1 MLQLL
6 DWFRTR
12 RSTASSTR
20 KTQRPT
26 RLGLEAL
33 EERKVLSTA
42 SANIHAVTDA
52 YGHSAVFY
60 IDPNNHAFYE
70 VDAYHGKRMLSG
82 AFTVQTFSA
91 GLDANG
97 YADAFVKA
105 GDNSLWEW
113 RESGGWRKVL
123 GANLFGDFAAVKGER
138 AYIEMSNGALDVF
151 RGSHPWWLPSF
162 WQLSGPG
169 SVQTLDA
176 VTDSLGYDAVFAI
189 RGDHSFQEL
198 YQGSWHLLSGA
209 YTIQTGF
216 SAGTD
221 TAGNADVYGVAG
233 DNSFWKWDN
242 GWARLANAGVV
253 SQFSATNNGQ
263 CWYLAPGGS
272 LNKFDGSNAVHNVYN
287 GSFTQV
293 SAAASNDVYVVNW
306 DKTLWERT
314 GGGVWHKIN

>member
-1 MLQLL
+1 MPQLL

-12 RSTASSTR
+12 RSAAPVAAKS
-20 KTQRPT
+20 QRPT
-26 RLGLEAL
+26 RLGLETL

-82 AFTVQTFSA
+82 ANTVQSLTA
-91 GLDANG
+91 GVDSHG

-105 GDNSLWEW
+105 GDNSFWEYNY
-113 RESGGWRKVL
+113 RGWHQVL
-123 GANLFGDFAAVKGER
+123 GPNYVKDFAAVKGDRVYFENWDD
-138 AYIEMSNGALDVF
+138 SL
-151 RGSHPWWLPSF
+151 
-162 WQLSGPG
+162 WQFQDLHGFHQMSGPG
-169 SVQTLDA
+169 TVQTLDA
-176 VTDSLGYDAVFAI
+176 VTDNLGRDAVFAI

-198 YQGSWHLLSGA
+198 FQGSWHQLSGA
-209 YTIQTGF
+209 YTIQKGF

-253 SQFSATNNGQ
+253 SQFSATNSGQ
-263 CWYLAPGGS
+263 CWYIAPNGS
-272 LNKFDGSNAVHNVYN
+272 LNKFDGNNNVHNVWN
-287 GSFTQV
+287 GSFTQI

-306 DKTLWERT
+306 DKSLWERT
-314 GGGVWHKIN
+314 GGGVWHHIN